1 MEGGIILKKEDKKLK
16 FINALEVSKVEK
28 DNKFSDTIC
37 KKDSAHKNKRLKLPN
52 KISESLNDSVTLD
65 NIISNKTDLYALLD
79 CAIEG
84 KFIIDLEGKCHYV
97 NKACLEILKYP
108 HKEDLL
114 GKDIH
119 VIIHHSKQDGTNI
132 HRKDCPICQVILN
145 GERIYLG
152 NEQICKAD
160 GCCFPVECW
169 SSPIKQDGMIV
180 GAVVSIFDITARKQM
195 ETALDEAYNKLSV
208 KQHTLEESNIALKT
222 ILDRIETEKK
232 ENILHVQSSVNRIIM
247 PIMRKI
253 ENKSNKYQSEYITLL
268 KENLLEITSP
278 FIGKLENQYAQ
289 LSPRE
294 IEICKFVK
302 DGMSSKEIAMYLNVS
317 QETVRNQ
324 RKNIRKKLNIDNK
337 KINLA
342 SFLKTI

>member
-1 MEGGIILKKEDKKLK
+1 MEGGIILKEKDKKLK
-16 FINALEVSKVEK
+16 LIN
-28 DNKFSDTIC
+28 
-37 KKDSAHKNKRLKLPN
+37 
-52 KISESLNDSVTLD
+52 SLDETVRLD
-65 NIISNKTDLYALLD
+65 NIINNKTDLYALLD
-79 CAIEG
+79 FAIEG

-97 NKACLEILKYP
+97 NKACLEILKYS
-108 HKEDLL
+108 HEEDLL

-119 VIIHHSKQDGTNI
+119 VIIHHSKEDGNNI
-132 HRKDCPICQVILN
+132 HIKDCSICKVILN

-152 NEQICKAD
+152 NDQMLKAD

-169 SSPIKQDGMIV
+169 SSPIKQDGMLV

-195 ETALDEAYNKLSV
+195 ERALDEAYNKLSV
-208 KQHTLEESNIALKT
+208 KRHALEESNIALKT
-222 ILDRIETEKK
+222 ILERIETEKK
-232 ENILHVQSSVNRIIM
+232 ENILHVQSNINRIIM
-247 PIMRKI
+247 PILKKVEKI
-253 ENKSNKYQSEYITLL
+253 SNKEQSEYLTLL
-268 KENLLEITSP
+268 RENILEITSP

-302 DGMSSKEIAMYLNVS
+302 DGMSSKEIAMHLNIS

-324 RKNIRKKLNIDNK
+324 RKNVRKKLNIDNK